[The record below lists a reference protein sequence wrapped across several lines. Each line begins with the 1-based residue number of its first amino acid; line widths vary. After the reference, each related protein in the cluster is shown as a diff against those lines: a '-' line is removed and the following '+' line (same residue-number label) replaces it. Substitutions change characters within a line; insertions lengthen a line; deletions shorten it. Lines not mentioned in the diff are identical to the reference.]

1 MKKEDLKLLKKRMQ
15 KADQNF
21 YKGTAIL
28 LLFIFVCNVLW
39 LVFTA
44 PKLVEA
50 HPELLFANLL
60 LLPFA
65 DEVWEFSKLF
75 DNASQE
81 ENTTDV

>member
-1 MKKEDLKLLKKRMQ
+1 MKKKLSDRDLKKQIEKS
-15 KADQNF
+15 DQNF
-21 YKGTAIL
+21 YKGAAIL
-28 LLFIFVCNVLW
+28 LLFIFVCNVLF

-50 HPELLFANLL
+50 HPELLFVNLL

-75 DNASQE
+75 DHTSQE
-81 ENTTDV
+81 NN